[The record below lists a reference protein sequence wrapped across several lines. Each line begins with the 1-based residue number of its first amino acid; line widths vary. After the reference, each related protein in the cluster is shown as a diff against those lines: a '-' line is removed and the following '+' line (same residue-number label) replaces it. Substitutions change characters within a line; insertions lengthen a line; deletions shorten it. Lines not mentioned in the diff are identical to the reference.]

1 MQWYLVLS
9 GGQFW
14 GSFAQQGWYVARL
27 RSWLL
32 HAIYQPQQ
40 CRGGGGVW
48 AQESENFHQISKY
61 KSITLAQPL
70 HDFYQIFTHSGE
82 LRPGSCVKI
91 KGGSLEEFWSYGGFN
106 LRGSVTPKFSVHPSG
121 ETSALD
127 PKCFEVQERA
137 QGPLSPCQVW
147 WGSDFARHWGSQKSW
162 VFLPFCPS
170 RSWIAKFERT
180 TLPRNCRNLEVVLI
194 LLDRR
199 RFVFVHSHSTCLHA
213 ARWCHY
219 RILMLKMW

>member
-1 MQWYLVLS
+1 MQWYLVRS

-14 GSFAQQGWYVARL
+14 GSSAQQGWYVARL

-48 AQESENFHQISKY
+48 AQEFENFHQISKY

-82 LRPGSCVKI
+82 LRAGSCVKI

-106 LRGSVTPKFSVHPSG
+106 LRSSVTPKFSVHPSG

-127 PKCFEVQERA
+127 PKCFWGARTCSRSSITMPSLVGLRLCTALGE
-137 QGPLSPCQVW
+137 PKKLS
-147 WGSDFARHWGSQKSW
+147 
-162 VFLPFCPS
+162 FLPFCLS
-170 RSWIAKFERT
+170 RSWMRE
-180 TLPRNCRNLEVVLI
+180 
-194 LLDRR
+194 
-199 RFVFVHSHSTCLHA
+199 
-213 ARWCHY
+213 
-219 RILMLKMW
+219 